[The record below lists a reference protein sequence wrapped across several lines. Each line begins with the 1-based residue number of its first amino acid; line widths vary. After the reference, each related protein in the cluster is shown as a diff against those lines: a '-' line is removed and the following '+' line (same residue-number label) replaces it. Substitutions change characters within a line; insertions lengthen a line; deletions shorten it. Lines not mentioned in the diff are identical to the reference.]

1 MSSEREM
8 VEWSKQKNQQ
18 SIMEKESKIVSDGV
32 IAELHKRD
40 EEVIKDKNQQA
51 QILLENQTLIIKQ
64 LLDHSI

>member
-1 MSSEREM
+1 
-8 VEWSKQKNQQ
+8 
-18 SIMEKESKIVSDGV
+18 MEKESKIVSDGV